1 MEALSDL
8 NTFAKILTDKG
19 YNGYFHTQGAYAG
32 KLKESIGEYLEN
44 CQKGADSLPKQD
56 LLLTG
61 YLQWSGEDKPRVEC
75 NMWVK
80 YLNGKFSLNRME
92 VAKKDRFGQLL
103 KKSELTNLSVI
114 SVPKAVDAV
123 ALVND
128 EPKQQVG
135 KSPKRFKL

>member
-1 MEALSDL
+1 METLSDL

-32 KLKESIGEYLEN
+32 KLKDSISDYLES
-44 CQKGADSLPKQD
+44 CQKGTDSLPKQD

-61 YLQWSGEDKPRVEC
+61 YLQWSGNDKLRVEC
-75 NMWVK
+75 SMWVK
-80 YLNGKFSLNRME
+80 YMNGKFSLTRLE
-92 VAKKDRFGQLL
+92 VAKKDGFGQLL

-114 SVPKAVDAV
+114 SVPKVAELV

-128 EPKQQVG
+128 EQKQKSG